1 MGSETAS
8 ILHRER
14 DKDMGYFMDRCDGVR
29 GDAVG
34 LELAVFNLFGRIA
47 SDGRGVFEDGVAVD
61 FSHHRIHHQMA
72 ALRKEIKNHNVP
84 GSRRV
89 RGPEAPSFCN
99 HRHVWYPY
107 NLEDRDAHSHQ
118 AGMHHVVHSPI
129 RATHNMPFHGFVGAG
144 RKSTLGVVSTG

>member
-1 MGSETAS
+1 MGFETAS
-8 ILHRER
+8 ILQCEG
-14 DKDMGYFMDRCDGVR
+14 DKDMGSSMDRCDGMR

-34 LELAVFNLFGRIA
+34 LELAVFNLFGCIA
-47 SDGRGVFEDGVAVD
+47 MDGGGVLEDNVAVD
-61 FSHHRIHHQMA
+61 NGHQRVYHQVA
-72 ALRKEIKNHNVP
+72 ALREEVKNHNVP